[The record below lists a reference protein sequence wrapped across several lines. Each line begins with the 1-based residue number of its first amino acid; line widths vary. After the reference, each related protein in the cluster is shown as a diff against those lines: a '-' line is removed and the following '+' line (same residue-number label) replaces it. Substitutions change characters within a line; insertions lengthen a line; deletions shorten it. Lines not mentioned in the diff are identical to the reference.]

1 MISVVTIS
9 MNQGQF
15 LQYAVDS
22 VLSQQGTD
30 LEYVVVDAG
39 STDRSREYLKS
50 LLDPRLRLIFEA
62 DGGPAD
68 GLNKGVRSTKGDVVG
83 YLNADDVYL
92 AGALQAVVDIFDQE
106 PDIDVVYGDGWIID
120 GEGRAL
126 RHFES
131 TPWGLRRY
139 LRGGVNVLQQSTFF
153 RRSVFDRT
161 AGFNTSNA
169 TCWDGE
175 LLVDL
180 ALAGA
185 RFRHVRADWSAFRLH
200 PDGISGS
207 GRLEMR
213 YREDRQRFVARVM
226 GRESGVLDAALGYAA
241 RGAKILRSPG
251 YASRRLLARPPLGL
265 QLTRH
270 QQGYILQ
277 SGFPE

>member
-1 MISVVTIS
+1 
-9 MNQGQF
+9 
-15 LQYAVDS
+15 VDS
-22 VLSQQGTD
+22 VLSQRGTD

-39 STDRSREYLKS
+39 STDRSREYLES

-68 GLNKGVRSTKGDVVG
+68 GLNKGVRSTRGDVVG

-92 AGALQAVVDIFDQE
+92 AGALQAVGEIFDRE
-106 PDIDVVYGDGWIID
+106 PGIDVVYGDGWIID
-120 GEGRAL
+120 WEGRAL

-161 AGFNTSNA
+161 AGFNTRNA

-175 LLVDL
+175 LLADL

-200 PDGISGS
+200 RDGISGS
-207 GRLEMR
+207 GRLETR
-213 YREDRQRFVARVM
+213 YREDRERFVARVT
-226 GRESGVLDAALGYAA
+226 GRESGVLDTALGYAA

-251 YASRRLLARPPLGL
+251 YPSRRLLARLPLGL
-265 QLTRH
+265 RLTRH
-270 QQGYILQ
+270 EDGYILQ
-277 SGFPE
+277 SGPPE